1 MPRRHPRVVFF
12 DPLSNEV
19 SLIMLRK
26 SALLIVPTILWAMTL
41 ASAEPPLSQKN
52 LPTSEPAI
60 AGDWTGVWGP
70 FNPAKAQEI
79 DKTKCKV
86 LDCHVVRSAT
96 GWQATFE
103 GECGRPYKYTIEM
116 EGRQSGGCVLF
127 KGSPDLGEKDGGVHD
142 WIGRAKEG
150 EFIGFYS
157 NEHHTGVF
165 HLARKVTKNNPA
177 SPTDSIPE
185 TK

>member
-1 MPRRHPRVVFF
+1 
-12 DPLSNEV
+12 
-19 SLIMLRK
+19 MLRK
-26 SALLIVPTILWAMTL
+26 ATILLIPMILIVMSWAM
-41 ASAEPPLSQKN
+41 ADSPLSSKN
-52 LPTSEPAI
+52 LTTPEPEI

-70 FNPAKAQEI
+70 FNPAQTQEVDKA
-79 DKTKCKV
+79 KCKV
-86 LDCHVVRSAT
+86 LDCHVERTAA

-103 GECGRPYKYTIEM
+103 GECGRPYKYTIQM
-116 EGRQSGGCVLF
+116 EGRQSGKCVLF

-165 HLARKVTKNNPA
+165 HLARQGATKTPL
-177 SPTDSIPE
+177 PTADPV
-185 TK
+185 K